1 MQKFINFFNVL
12 KKKPYS
18 HPSFDICSCWGV
30 VLTILSVF
38 LFCLFLLCSSVTDE
52 QYHQVK
58 SIAGQTLYPQTQAMA
73 YQLLTQEN
81 IQKSDYFRLVRAYQ
95 FEIANI
101 KTYPAEGR

>member
-1 MQKFINFFNVL
+1 M
-12 KKKPYS
+12 
-18 HPSFDICSCWGV
+18 
-30 VLTILSVF
+30 
-38 LFCLFLLCSSVTDE
+38 
-52 QYHQVK
+52 K